1 MTKYFQK
8 RLCLLL
14 VVALC
19 LPLLL
24 CACGSTVTYRV
35 TVTDALGTPYT
46 NGVVVQFMQNGQQVG
61 MQVVDENGVASK
73 ELDKGDYT
81 VELTFTSDTASY
93 YYDKTGL
100 TLSAD
105 EPARTVMLAK
115 AVSGESTSLTVG
127 QTQYNAY
134 AVETGC
140 TYVTLEKGER
150 NYFLFTPTVAGTYAF
165 SLPGSDAGIGYYG
178 APHFVQSLNAAEVTD
193 GKFTVSVSASMIGTG
208 GTGTTTLVIG
218 VDAGEN
224 ASCVLAV
231 ERVGDPEHT
240 LADEP
245 WTVYQKTVELSEY
258 TLPKNAKLGEFDLK
272 ASTYNLV
279 LNEQDGFYHLNSA
292 DGPLVL
298 MRLGKSSSY
307 LASFKE
313 MLDRSGVVKYFY
325 DADGNFVKKE
335 SYSECLLEYIEYM
348 DEDNGVYPLTE
359 DLKFIVQQRGEYSGW
374 FDPEHSLYLF
384 KDAAGNN
391 LTGINPHNAWLFM
404 CCYISG

>member
-1 MTKYFQK
+1 MTKHFQK

-24 CACGSTVTYRV
+24 CSCGSTATYRV

-46 NGVVVQFMQNGQQVG
+46 NGVVVQFFKNGQQAG

-81 VELTFTSDTASY
+81 VELSFTSADTSY
-93 YYDKTGL
+93 YYDKTDL

-105 EPARTVMLAK
+105 KTDLTVELAK
-115 AVSGESTSLTVG
+115 AVSGEPTSLTADLV
-127 QTQYNAY
+127 QCDAY
-134 AVETGC
+134 AVDTGC
-140 TYVTLEKGER
+140 TYVTLKKGER

-178 APHFVQSLNAAEVTD
+178 APHFVQSLSSAEVKD

-208 GTGTTTLVIG
+208 DTGTTTLVIG

-272 ASTYNLV
+272 APTYNLV
-279 LNEQDGFYHLNSA
+279 LNEQDGFYHLNTA

-313 MLDRSGVVKYFY
+313 ILDRSGVVKYFY

-335 SYSECLLEYIEYM
+335 SYSECLLEYIACM

-374 FDPEHSLYLF
+374 IDPEHSLYLF

-391 LTGINPHNAWLFM
+391 LAGINPDNAWLFM